1 MFWDWLSFLQY
12 FFRKGGLSFPKILR
26 EVVVIYPKKKK
37 KKNSGPVLHP
47 WTFSVL
53 SLTWGALWPLRLIV
67 TWLDWRLL
75 KFICAALKAHQFS
88 SPLIGDPHFST
99 LTTSP
104 TFFLV
109 RYVWFSSLFNFLS
122 LVCNFQF
129 VLLNCQFKDL
139 FSQLQSWIIMS
150 PMYYVIIFLGIA
162 ILSYLGVSMGWL
174 RWQRLLSGSSWV
186 LKNHFFGLSLRP
198 WGLCRTWPSH
208 YVNTKFLFFNSRSV
222 KPFKFQPSSVAV

>member
-1 MFWDWLSFLQY
+1 M
-12 FFRKGGLSFPKILR
+12 
-26 EVVVIYPKKKK
+26 
-37 KKNSGPVLHP
+37 HP

-67 TWLDWRLL
+67 TCWRLL

-99 LTTSP
+99 LTYSP

-150 PMYYVIIFLGIA
+150 PMYYVIIFLWIA

-174 RWQRLLSGSSWV
+174 RWQKLLSGSSWV
-186 LKNHFFGLSLRP
+186 LKN
-198 WGLCRTWPSH
+198 
-208 YVNTKFLFFNSRSV
+208 LFFWVESRALG
-222 KPFKFQPSSVAV
+222 FM